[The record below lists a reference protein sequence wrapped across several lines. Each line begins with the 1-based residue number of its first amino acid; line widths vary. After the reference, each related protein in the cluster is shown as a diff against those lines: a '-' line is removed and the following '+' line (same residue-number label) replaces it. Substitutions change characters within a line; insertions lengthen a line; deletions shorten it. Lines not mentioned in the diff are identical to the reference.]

1 MLSGL
6 CIICSKIPDDPPD
19 SILVGDIVAS
29 EEVVRHLAVNF
40 DADVPRVDTPFQDA
54 GLKNNQWKRRLEP
67 TNGSLLPHFEQ
78 LRGCHTVDSN
88 LNKFK

>member
-40 DADVPRVDTPFQDA
+40 DADVPRVDAPFQDA
-54 GLKNNQWKRRLEP
+54 GQWKRRLDP
-67 TNGSLLPHFEQ
+67 SYGSLLPYFEQ